1 MTVRAT
7 VITTVLCAI
16 AAAWLSLGCAGRPS
30 LFPNRDEALRKTS
43 AEFAADAAK
52 RFPYPAGASRAGEA
66 TARVEVAYG
75 QDKFDIVNL
84 SDADWADVEV
94 WVNQGY
100 VVAIPKMLR
109 GDLKTLPFKMFF
121 NAEGATFPT
130 DSSKTKVTKV
140 EVLVD
145 GKMYDVPLRLEY

>member
-7 VITTVLCAI
+7 IITAVLCVII
-16 AAAWLSLGCAGRPS
+16 AVWLSLGCAGRPS
-30 LFPNRDEALRKTS
+30 MFPNRDEALRKTS

-52 RFPYPAGASRAGEA
+52 RFPYPADAPRAGEA
-66 TARVEVAYG
+66 TARAEVAYG
-75 QDKFDIVNL
+75 QDKIDIVNL
-84 SDADWADVEV
+84 ADADWADVAV

-100 VVAIPKMLR
+100 VVGIPKMLR

-121 NAEGATFPT
+121 NADGASFPT
-130 DSSKTKVTKV
+130 DNSKIKVTKV

-145 GKMYDVPLRLEY
+145 GKMYDVPVRLAD